1 MQYPFSKQEKK
12 IGNTNNK
19 IEHIYD
25 THKKNEKRVNPS
37 FFADEPLMT
46 STIRPLI

>member
-25 THKKNEKRVNPS
+25 THTKKTKNVLTQVS
-37 FFADEPLMT
+37 LLT
-46 STIRPLI
+46 SR